1 MNEFRWEGFRY
12 SIELTVRQDAPQSN
26 RKIPLNSDPSQT
38 LHPRSLRG
46 SFRADSRIRRGRNNN
61 DWGICDSNVLV
72 GNQRQDSCHS
82 DVHGSLACDAHRW
95 RLHYASPFVSF
106 SPSLSLSYSLLGA
119 IVESRFE
126 SRYPRQQPGVKRT
139 RLGFTL
145 GGRWTSVET
154 ASALLLRST
163 LTTADALRRK
173 WGGFRAMETLA
184 SLDYVRGGA
193 RLRDDDGMNRC
204 ECVSLCRRRVAWEW

>member
-1 MNEFRWEGFRY
+1 M
-12 SIELTVRQDAPQSN
+12 
-26 RKIPLNSDPSQT
+26 PLKAT
-38 LHPRSLRG
+38 GRSLLIRILVRLCILARFEDLSAQIRVFVAG
-46 SFRADSRIRRGRNNN
+46 ETTMTEAFAIQMSWLETKGKTRVIPMSTAHLRATRIADGCITLPPSFRF
-61 DWGICDSNVLV
+61 L
-72 GNQRQDSCHS
+72 
-82 DVHGSLACDAHRW
+82 
-95 RLHYASPFVSF
+95 P
-106 SPSLSLSYSLLGA
+106 LSLSYSLLGA

>member
-1 MNEFRWEGFRY
+1 M
-12 SIELTVRQDAPQSN
+12 
-26 RKIPLNSDPSQT
+26 PLKAT
-38 LHPRSLRG
+38 GRSLLIRILVRLCILARFEDLSAQIRVFVAG
-46 SFRADSRIRRGRNNN
+46 ETTMTEAFAIQMSWLETKGKTRVIPMSTAHLRATRIADGCITLPPSFRF
-61 DWGICDSNVLV
+61 LP
-72 GNQRQDSCHS
+72 
-82 DVHGSLACDAHRW
+82 L
-95 RLHYASPFVSF
+95 
-106 SPSLSLSYSLLGA
+106 SLSLSYSLLGA

-126 SRYPRQQPGVKRT
+126 SRYPRQQPGVKRA

>member
-1 MNEFRWEGFRY
+1 M
-12 SIELTVRQDAPQSN
+12 
-26 RKIPLNSDPSQT
+26 PLKAT
-38 LHPRSLRG
+38 GRSLLIRILVRLCILARFEDLSAQIRVFVAG
-46 SFRADSRIRRGRNNN
+46 ETTMTEAFAIQMSWLETKGKTRVIPMSTAHLRATRIADGCITLPPSFRF
-61 DWGICDSNVLV
+61 L
-72 GNQRQDSCHS
+72 
-82 DVHGSLACDAHRW
+82 
-95 RLHYASPFVSF
+95 P
-106 SPSLSLSYSLLGA
+106 LSLSYSLLGA

-126 SRYPRQQPGVKRT
+126 SRYPRQQPGVKRA

-184 SLDYVRGGA
+184 SLDYRGGA